1 MAHINRKYIDKHWL
15 TFIFRGALAIAFG
28 GMALFTRNIDVSV
41 EDGGSYTSLIFTSIS
56 IFLIFMGIIDSANAL
71 YNTTKKHGWINSIID
86 AAIDIIAA
94 LILLFLSNGD
104 LTFQLIVLS
113 VYVLISGII
122 DLFHSFLS
130 TVDPTDRFIRI
141 IAGCIGC
148 IMAFVILNAGKFD
161 ISMFARFFG
170 VYMLIVGVTSLIYGV
185 HNRAQ
190 ITEDNTARK
199 EAASARSAL
208 KAVAKSTAKKTTKK
222 TSAKSTKTLKKGKK

>member
-15 TFIFRGALAIAFG
+15 TFIFRGSLAILFG
-28 GMALFTRNIDVSV
+28 GIALFTGKMND
-41 EDGGSYTSLIFTSIS
+41 TSTVFSSIS

-71 YNTTKKHGWINSIID
+71 YNSSKKHGWITSIID

-94 LILLFLSNGD
+94 LVLLFLSNNE
-104 LTFQLIVLS
+104 LPFQLATLAI
-113 VYVLISGII
+113 YVLISGVI
-122 DLFHSFLS
+122 DILHSLLS

-141 IAGCIGC
+141 VAGVCGSVMSFI
-148 IMAFVILNAGKFD
+148 ILNSVGGNFD
-161 ISMFARFFG
+161 NSMFARFFG

-199 EAASARSAL
+199 EAAAS
-208 KAVAKSTAKKTTKK
+208 KKTAKKTP
-222 TSAKSTKTLKKGKK
+222 SAKNLKKSKK